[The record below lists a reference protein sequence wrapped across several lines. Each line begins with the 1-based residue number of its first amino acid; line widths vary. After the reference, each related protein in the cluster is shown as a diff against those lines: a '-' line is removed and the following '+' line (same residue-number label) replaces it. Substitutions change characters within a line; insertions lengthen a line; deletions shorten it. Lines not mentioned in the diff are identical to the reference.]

1 MSTQKLEPHSQHVI
15 PETPE
20 VLISMKGI
28 YKAFPNV
35 QAVDNGT
42 FELRKGE
49 IHSLIGENGAGK
61 STLMKILYGLY
72 HMDSGEI
79 IFRGNSIH
87 NHSTAKAIKLGIGM
101 VHQEF
106 MLVKEI
112 SVLENIILGYEPTK
126 RFGVI
131 DREESKRKINKL
143 TQNYHLDIQLDRL
156 VNSISVGVMQRV
168 EIIKTQYR
176 GADILILDEPTGVLT
191 PQETVNLFQI
201 LKYMRDDGK
210 SIVFISHK
218 LKEVME
224 ISDRITVMRKGKY
237 VDTVLKDD
245 TSPVKLSRMMVG
257 KDVLLD
263 TKRTKTTP
271 GNNVLE
277 VKDLVVLGERSL
289 STIKSISFNVRHGE
303 ILGIAGVEGNG
314 QTELVEAITG
324 LRPAQG
330 GSIKVNGKEIL
341 NFSPDAVRDAGV
353 AHIPEDRNLRGLCL
367 DYRVDDNLVA
377 TRLNDPTFINPWWI
391 NEKKISNLGKKIIKK
406 YDIRPAN
413 GKALV
418 LNFSGGNAQ
427 KIVVA
432 REIEMDKDLLIA
444 AQPTRGVDIGSV
456 ESIRIYLNEV
466 KSVGKAV
473 LLVSADLDEIL
484 ALSDRILVLHEGQIC
499 GEMLGDKVDIEKL
512 GMLMTRGKCDD

>member
-1 MSTQKLEPHSQHVI
+1 MNTQPQ
-15 PETPE
+15 ETSFQPE

-35 QAVDNGT
+35 QAVDDGT

-79 IFRGNSIH
+79 TVRGERIDDH
-87 NHSTAKAIKLGIGM
+87 NTAKAIKLGIGM

-131 DREESKRKINKL
+131 DLEESKRQINKL
-143 TQNYHLDIQLDRL
+143 IKSYHLDIQLDKL
-156 VNSISVGVMQRV
+156 VNNISVGEMQRV

-201 LKYMRDDGK
+201 LKHMRDDGK

-224 ISDRITVMRKGKY
+224 ISDRITVMRNAKY
-237 VDTVLKDD
+237 VGTVLRDE
-245 TSPVKLSRMMVG
+245 TSPVKLARMMVG
-257 KDVLLD
+257 RDVLLE
-263 TKRTKTTP
+263 TKRTIIKP

-289 STIKSISFNVRHGE
+289 STVKSISFNVKRGE

-324 LRPAQG
+324 LRPSQG
-330 GSIKVNGKEIL
+330 GSIKVNGKEIQNL
-341 NFSPDAVRDAGV
+341 APDAVRDTGV
-353 AHIPEDRNLRGLCL
+353 SHIPEDRNLRGICR
-367 DYRVDDNLVA
+367 DYRVEDNLAA

-391 NEKKISNLGKKIIKK
+391 NQKKISDLGKRIIKK
-406 YDIRPAN
+406 FDIRPAN
-413 GKALV
+413 GKALAGT
-418 LNFSGGNAQ
+418 FSGGNAQ

-444 AQPTRGVDIGSV
+444 AQPTRGVDVGSI
-456 ESIRIYLNEV
+456 ESIRFYLNEV
-466 KSVGKAV
+466 KASNKAV

-484 ALSDRILVLHEGQIC
+484 ALSDRILVLHEGSIC
-499 GEMLGDKVDIEKL
+499 GEMDGDKVDIEKL
-512 GMLMTRGKCDD
+512 GMLMTRGSCDD